1 MTRIILIGAGRGGRA
16 LVELLHKDPSIEIV
30 GVADKDEGAPGIVLA
45 RELGLPVAA
54 NYRKFLKA
62 DAADLIIDVTGDPDV
77 GREVYRLRPHGTE
90 VVGGKTAR
98 FISEFAGNKNQ
109 AESLQDQYQLALR
122 ELEARAEGEF
132 IIGNNLK
139 MKEISGLIS
148 EVAPTP
154 TTVLIR
160 GESGT
165 GKELVARAIHR
176 SSARSNH
183 PLVTLNCTA
192 LSPALLESELFG
204 YRRGAF
210 TGCRYS
216 FLRLFLN
223 FGAG

>member
-16 LVELLHKDPSIEIV
+16 LVELFHKDPSIEIV

-62 DAADLIIDVTGDPDV
+62 DAVDLIIDVTGDPDV
-77 GREVYRLRPHGTE
+77 YREVYRLRPQGTE

-98 FISEFAGNKNQ
+98 FLWEFAGNKNQ

-139 MKEISGLIS
+139 MKEISGLIAK
-148 EVAPTP
+148 VAPTP

-165 GKELVARAIHR
+165 GKERQ
-176 SSARSNH
+176 SAG
-183 PLVTLNCTA
+183 
-192 LSPALLESELFG
+192 ALL
-204 YRRGAF
+204 
-210 TGCRYS
+210 
-216 FLRLFLN
+216 LR
-223 FGAG
+223 

>member
-1 MTRIILIGAGRGGRA
+1 MTRIILIGAGRGGRS
-16 LVELLHKDPSIEIV
+16 LVELFHKDPSIEIV